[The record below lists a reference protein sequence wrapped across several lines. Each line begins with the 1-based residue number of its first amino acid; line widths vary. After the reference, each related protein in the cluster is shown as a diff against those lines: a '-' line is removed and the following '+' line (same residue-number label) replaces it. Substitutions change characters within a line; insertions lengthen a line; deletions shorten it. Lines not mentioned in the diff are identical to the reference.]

1 MTRRHALPI
10 AVSLLLCSGHLF
22 AQETPE
28 QKQEQKQE
36 RKREPKQE
44 PAFDPYHAEKS
55 VEIGEFY
62 MKKGNY
68 DAAIDRF
75 QDAVRY
81 KPRFARPYLLMG
93 EAYEKKGDKAEAVK
107 AYRNYLEIL
116 PSGEDAGKVRKRIE
130 KLSRDLA
137 RDKRRPSA

>member
-1 MTRRHALPI
+1 MTRRHVLAI
-10 AVSLLLCSGHLF
+10 AVSLLLSSGYLF
-22 AQETPE
+22 AQEPPE
-28 QKQEQKQE
+28 PKQEQKQE
-36 RKREPKQE
+36 PKREPKQE

-75 QDAVRY
+75 LDAVRY
-81 KPRFARPYLLMG
+81 KPRFAKPYLLMG

-107 AYRNYLEIL
+107 AYRKYLEIL
-116 PSGEDAGKVRKRIE
+116 PSGEDAGKVRRRIE
-130 KLSRDLA
+130 KLTRDLA

>member
-1 MTRRHALPI
+1 MTRRHVLPI
-10 AVSLLLCSGHLF
+10 VVSLVLWSGHLF
-22 AQETPE
+22 AQDPRER
-28 QKQEQKQE
+28 KQEQKQ
-36 RKREPKQE
+36 EPKQE

-81 KPRFARPYLLMG
+81 KPRFAKPYLLMG

-107 AYRNYLEIL
+107 AYRKYLDIL
-116 PSGEDAGKVRKRIE
+116 PSGEDAGKVRKHIE

>member
-10 AVSLLLCSGHLF
+10 AVSLLLSSGHLF
-22 AQETPE
+22 PQEPPE
-28 QKQEQKQE
+28 RKQEQKQE
-36 RKREPKQE
+36 PKRELKQE
-44 PAFDPYHAEKS
+44 PDFDPYHAEKS

-62 MKKGNY
+62 LKKGNY

-81 KPRFARPYLLMG
+81 KPRFAKPYLLMG

-107 AYRNYLEIL
+107 AYRNYLDIL
-116 PSGEDAGKVRKRIE
+116 PAGEDAAKARKRIE

-137 RDKRRPSA
+137 RDKRRPSG

>member
-1 MTRRHALPI
+1 MTRQHALPI

-22 AQETPE
+22 AQEPPE
-28 QKQEQKQE
+28 RKQEQK
-36 RKREPKQE
+36 RESKQE

-55 VEIGEFY
+55 MEIGEFY

-68 DAAIDRF
+68 EAAIDRF

-81 KPRFARPYLLMG
+81 KPKFAKPYLLMG
-93 EAYEKKGDKAEAVK
+93 EAYEKKGDKAEAVR
-107 AYRNYLEIL
+107 AYRKYLDIL

-137 RDKRRPSA
+137 RDKRRPSG